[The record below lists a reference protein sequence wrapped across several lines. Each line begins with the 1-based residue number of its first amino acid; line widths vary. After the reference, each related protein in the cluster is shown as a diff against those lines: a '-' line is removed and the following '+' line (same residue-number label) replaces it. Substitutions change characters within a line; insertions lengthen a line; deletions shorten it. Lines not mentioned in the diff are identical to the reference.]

1 MTVWVGRGKF
11 YTGPVSGSTS
21 GTLLTSQV
29 QLETPNLTY
38 VRQLAVNFLHIA
50 TVPGAT
56 EAFDSHMSLSK
67 VMLNFGPKQ
76 TALNEIVSSTCS
88 DVEK

>member
-1 MTVWVGRGKF
+1 MGRGKF
-11 YTGPVSGSTS
+11 YAGPVSGSTS

-38 VRQLAVNFLHIA
+38 VGQLAMYFLHIA

-56 EAFDSHMSLSK
+56 EAFDNHISLSK

-88 DVEK
+88 DAEK

>member
-1 MTVWVGRGKF
+1 MGSGKF
-11 YTGPVSGSTS
+11 YTGSISSSTS
-21 GTLLTSQV
+21 GTLLISQI

-38 VRQLAVNFLHIA
+38 IGQLAVYFLHIA

-56 EAFDSHMSLSK
+56 EAFDSHISLSK